1 MAAKKGII
9 RLAQFT
15 PGLNTKTPAAQLNPG
30 QATVCNNVDLSLDTV
45 RRRNGWTASHAGTL
59 ASGADVTGLF
69 DTTDFG
75 LLAVAGN
82 SLYAIAGGVATLKT
96 STLVTAPTLPLSC
109 TFVEA
114 NGAVYIAVSD
124 AAAVTYPVVKYN
136 GTTAVASVS
145 PGATGV
151 TYYGNALWILGDTN
165 HLPRLS
171 WSGTTGISGVDVW
184 PATNFLDF
192 RPGDGD
198 LLRGFGVINNTL
210 IVLKER
216 SVWRVTGQQPD
227 DAAISSGTMLV
238 TNMDQQSGCTGPYTV
253 SSKDNVIIW
262 MNQRGLFAYDGVS
275 VKEITQAVRPW
286 FTQLDQ
292 TALVFARG
300 AWINWHQYMLVA
312 KKQNGTTGVLV
323 VTFNPNSITEYTVSS
338 ASGRLLMATPQL
350 PGGVVNKVGNDVYFG
365 FAGGVVGL
373 HSSASHTD
381 NGTVID
387 WRYTTGPLE
396 MGPVT
401 DTKFTRFGWFRS
413 VPDTDNF
420 TAQLQDQFSTS
431 LGVTAVVT
439 PTHDPVYT
447 DQAVATTRVVLAQVG
462 KAMQMSLSKGTGGQ
476 TGVSPEISEA
486 TFDFRSR
493 PIP

>member
-1 MAAKKGII
+1 MAKTGTI

-15 PGLNTKTPAAQLNPG
+15 PGLNTNVAPSLLTPG
-30 QATVCNNVDLSLDTV
+30 QASVCNNVDLGKGTV
-45 RRRNGWTASHAGTL
+45 RRRDGWTASHTGTL

-96 STLVTAPTLPLSC
+96 STLVPGPTLPLAC

-114 NGAVYIAVSD
+114 NGAVYIAISD
-124 AAAVTYPVVKYN
+124 AAAVTYPLRKYN
-136 GTTAVASVS
+136 GTTAVASGS

-151 TYYGNALWILGDTN
+151 TYYGNALWTLGDIN
-165 HLPRLS
+165 NLPRLT
-171 WSGTTGISGVDVW
+171 WSGTTGISGVDTW

-238 TNMDQQSGCTGPYTV
+238 TNMDQQSGCTGPFTV

-275 VKEITQAVRPW
+275 VRELTQAVRPW
-286 FTQLDQ
+286 FAALDQ

-323 VTFNPNSITEYTVSS
+323 VTFNPNAISEYTVSA
-338 ASGRLLMATPQL
+338 ASGRLLLATPQL

-373 HSSASHTD
+373 HSGASHTD

-396 MGPVT
+396 MGPAT
-401 DTKFTRFGWFRS
+401 ELKFSRFGYFRS
-413 VPDTDNF
+413 TPDTDNF
-420 TAQLQDQFSTS
+420 TAQLQDQFSPT
-431 LGVTAVVT
+431 LGASAVVT

-447 DQAVATTRVVLAQVG
+447 DQSIATTRAVVAQIG
-462 KAMQMSLSKGTGGQ
+462 RAMQLSLSKGTGGQ
-476 TGVSPEISEA
+476 TGASPDISEA

-493 PIP
+493 IIP